1 MNTAKEKNNLLKSI
15 NDEIEFIQTRK
26 SIQFHE
32 NQTNEEIESKLYKQK
47 NNNNNNKSFNL
58 KDLLKYDE
66 TNKENKKRNKYNLFN
81 PKDNEEQQIEK
92 IIKYKKYL
100 SRKTYEDI
108 HKKNSKKITCFMLG
122 SMIIIY
128 ILYLIGLKYNESI
141 IKKFLDILLIQ
152 D

>member
-47 NNNNNNKSFNL
+47 NNNNKSFNL

-141 IKKFLDILLIQ
+141 KKFLDILLIQ
-152 D
+152 E